1 MSTSST
7 RVRTERPELVCK
19 RTDGGSGAP
28 GDGADADGEVTF
40 FEPDR
45 EPDERT
51 TRWITVRAAD
61 CVPEAEWR

>member
-7 RVRTERPELVCK
+7 RIRAEQSEFVCK
-19 RTDGGSGAP
+19 RTDDDSGGE
-28 GDGADADGEVTF
+28 EVTF

-51 TRWITVRAAD
+51 TRWITVRASD
-61 CVPEAEWR
+61 CVPEGEWR